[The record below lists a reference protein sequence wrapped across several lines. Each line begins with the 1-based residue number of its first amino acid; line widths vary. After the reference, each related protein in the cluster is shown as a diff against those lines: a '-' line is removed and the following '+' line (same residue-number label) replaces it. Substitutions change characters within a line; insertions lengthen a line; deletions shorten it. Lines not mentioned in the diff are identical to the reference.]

1 MQYKADKA
9 VLHWPAELLGEPNE
23 QEEGGSPFWGETG
36 PAATDLRE
44 ESLMVWRCTQRSP
57 RFVTEEGYS
66 TSPSGS
72 PPR

>member
-9 VLHWPAELLGEPNE
+9 VLHWPAELVGEPNE

-44 ESLMVWRCTQRSP
+44 EREGQSRAKRGRSDKFE
-57 RFVTEEGYS
+57 RKGASAGGHYC
-66 TSPSGS
+66 GD
-72 PPR
+72 